1 MPVPVRH
8 SSAIICHSGGWPVST
23 RIPNVPSPIAIIM
36 LAAMITFC
44 GAIRSAMTP
53 PSSRKIK
60 DGAIC
65 AAST

>member
-1 MPVPVRH
+1 MPK
-8 SSAIICHSGGWPVST
+8 
-23 RIPNVPSPIAIIM
+23 VPSPTAIM
-36 LAAMITFC
+36 TFPAMITFC

-53 PSSRKIK
+53 PSSRKAS